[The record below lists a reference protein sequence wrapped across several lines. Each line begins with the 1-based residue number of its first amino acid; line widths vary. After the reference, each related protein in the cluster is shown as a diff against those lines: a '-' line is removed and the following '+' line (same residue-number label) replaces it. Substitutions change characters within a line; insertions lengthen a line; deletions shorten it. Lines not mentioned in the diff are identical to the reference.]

1 MFWNWLVVAAAPPVA
16 VPRAPAWRT
25 PAGGFMAWG
34 SHLGFSGGCQGVK
47 LSHQQMI
54 LEFRPGDP
62 AACPPPPA
70 RGGRTV
76 SRARLP
82 PGGSRG
88 TEVRPGPSPPHFS
101 LPRLLREQWIRA
113 KYERQEFTHPERQ
126 EPYSAGEAA
135 APVRPSVLRGLCPP
149 APWSLR
155 GVFVFVRRPL
165 TLSRLPW
172 HQGPHGCHPAL
183 TLDGGWGRMGNR
195 RLARDLWAGGGGAS
209 ALGGPQGGWVLVGG
223 AWTGVARGPGG
234 SRAWRHHR
242 EWGRRRAW
250 SARGCVLLGVFRC
263 RRRRGSGE
271 AGRALCSPRSHA
283 AATPRPSAPEPLT
296 RPGSG
301 VRPGLSP
308 FHPESCHAP

>member
-1 MFWNWLVVAAAPPVA
+1 MPRSGQDRPHRTSLSPDSCGSSGSAPSTNGRSSPT
-16 VPRAPAWRT
+16 PR
-25 PAGGFMAWG
+25 
-34 SHLGFSGGCQGVK
+34 
-47 LSHQQMI
+47 
-54 LEFRPGDP
+54 
-62 AACPPPPA
+62 
-70 RGGRTV
+70 GRSPTLQV
-76 SRARLP
+76 RL
-82 PGGSRG
+82 RH
-88 TEVRPGPSPPHFS
+88 PS
-101 LPRLLREQWIRA
+101 
-113 KYERQEFTHPERQ
+113 
-126 EPYSAGEAA
+126 
-135 APVRPSVLRGLCPP
+135 VRPSVLRGLCPP

-183 TLDGGWGRMGNR
+183 TLDGGWGRVGNR

-250 SARGCVLLGVFRC
+250 SARGCVLLGVIRC